1 MNSGVGSFQLSFTSH
16 KNQISESAVR
26 WDSLQCMVFGPCL
39 RRLESITVCR
49 SMSLQRQY
57 FLLSSLTKDPEFW
70 SSWGLNLPHHTKQT
84 NTLPT
89 ELTGQQWWHL
99 LFYSQAY
106 W

>member
-26 WDSLQCMVFGPCL
+26 WDSLQCMVFGPYL

-57 FLLSSLTKDPEFW
+57 FLLSSLIKDPECW

-89 ELTGQQWWHL
+89 ELTRQQWWHL